1 MIVLFD
7 VCLFVFPN
15 CLCNY
20 NFQMIPSYPKW
31 TFCVLRGGKCTLY
44 VGLGGMENVV
54 YQAKKPKAIQKFV
67 LQMACK
73 FQCSRSPSTHKPY
86 LFLSIVSSKCIC
98 VCMSHTHTY
107 IIKKGD
113 VSQINDRYLIESP
126 Q

>member
-1 MIVLFD
+1 
-7 VCLFVFPN
+7 
-15 CLCNY
+15 
-20 NFQMIPSYPKW
+20 MIPSYPKW

-54 YQAKKPKAIQKFV
+54 YQAKKPKGIQKFV

-73 FQCSRSPSTHKPY
+73 FQFSRSPSTHTNPIS
-86 LFLSIVSSKCIC
+86 LSPFFSFKCIC